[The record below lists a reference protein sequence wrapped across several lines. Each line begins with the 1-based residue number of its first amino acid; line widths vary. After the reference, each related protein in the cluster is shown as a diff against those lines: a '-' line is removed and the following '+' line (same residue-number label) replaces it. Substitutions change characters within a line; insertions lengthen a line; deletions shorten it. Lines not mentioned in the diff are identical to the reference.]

1 MKAFTGLR
9 ILFFFSSSCE
19 KKKGEGRESKY
30 FFFFKARVRFVVKDK
45 DYLYLTIFES
55 RKIME

>member
-30 FFFFKARVRFVVKDK
+30 FFFFKAIRFVVKDK
-45 DYLYLTIFES
+45 DYLYLTIFEV
-55 RKIME
+55 RV